1 MADFHRPKA
10 EGGGAPVDQGV
21 FITQLNIEHY
31 RTKLATE
38 ADPAKREM
46 LQRLLAEE
54 KAKLAALN
62 DPPGAQKPR
71 A

>member
-1 MADFHRPKA
+1 MI
-10 EGGGAPVDQGV
+10 EGASVDQRLY
-21 FITQLNIEHY
+21 ITQLNIEHY

-46 LQRLLAEE
+46 LQRLLDEE

-62 DPPGAQKPR
+62 DPPVEQNPR